1 MITYPDY
8 SQRPEDHQA
17 LLILVKQIGPE
28 IKQKTFNKIF
38 EQISRVQYLKIQ
50 DPNQSNNHRGIW
62 LRYKKSYPTENNE
75 WGDFQAHRKVL
86 GLLSL
91 GKCVNS
97 SEIEELHRQH
107 NLIQEKYSSTLFDSR
122 CLIFGVNPNSQT
134 SNNLVKDKSE
144 CNNTSKQLTNDCTD
158 VPDLEKCSNS
168 VGKSKCVNDL
178 ELNRTKKESNKNVSD
193 DEREKN
199 EISSADSL
207 HVQSENKTSPMGYL
221 NLMIPLTVK
230 SRSTHCIL
238 YSGIDD
244 CDQLEQDLMEFGSSL
259 FWVLESKRLD
269 RSFEK
274 QDKVILLTAPFEKKD
289 FVGLDTDSR
298 VYKKRCI
305 GRMKKYIGDLSLQ
318 AGMPVEALVHYSS
331 AIDNLRSINDWLW
344 LASAYEGQCAASII
358 LQYPPQFSPALH
370 RNSSFPVGNSG
381 NIKIRSVSHSR
392 SLPNSVDSSDFK
404 NFGKNVLSP
413 EEILE
418 KYKEVISHYNKF
430 HNAAVIELEC
440 NLKAARVLILQEKYL
455 QASEFVH
462 NALNIN
468 LQQSEDDKINQFVTL
483 AQLYEEIGFHRK
495 SAFFKRMAALQCVSP
510 QNSKCNWNKCYHHL
524 LQTLDGYKLTLDPKD
539 VPRDIMNGWPC
550 LQIQTLY
557 ELVTTATRMGN
568 QPLAVRHMTFLLHVL
583 LDYLTPAEKEEY
595 CLQLESLTSNCE
607 GCPKPLALD
616 SGVIIPPVNLLTFPQ
631 VRSFKLQNLAP
642 HLRPVKVNFKQTT
655 EQCGPFIFCPI
666 QLNKKP
672 RGNTNKID
680 FKWVEDDVCEVA
692 LQVFNLLPFEL
703 KVTNMGLL
711 TEGIPFESFPAC
723 LSLPAHSGPYPVNLF
738 GTPRG
743 RGELRILGYT
753 TQVLGVK
760 SNCKLRDLN
769 GIKRPFYCIDIIPAL
784 PQLQVTTSLP
794 KASTFSSLAN
804 SSAVVMSA
812 AVTIFA
818 GESRECTITL
828 TNTGKEMVER
838 IDISVQVKS
847 DKSKESSFFT
857 WSQENLAMQLP
868 ITPGS
873 SACFTLYINGL
884 GEFVYPTH
892 KKPIERIGTPSKNTP
907 VHISSVDLYPPKS
920 VEAILQIQYSGGPG
934 MREEYCRHCSV
945 AITVEILPSLV
956 ISKWDVLPAD
966 MPSQCYLVLD
976 ILNASNYEMELQY
989 STNKKILIEAK
1000 DTCRIPVAVE
1010 RCPPVAFHQDGDGN
1024 ETTIQSLCH
1033 QHLVNLVDLNW
1044 TLPTIGISGRASI
1057 VDVTW
1062 TESMMDVIMI
1072 SPIHWEMMLNGHE
1085 FKVEEEFNFIVG
1097 ELVVLNI
1104 TIHNISDAIL
1114 ESVQLCIQGY
1124 QDHQNGH
1131 YNYRLE
1137 NKRAIIGSDKVLI
1150 PKVLPHDHYRHEC
1163 GLVFFHT
1170 GVYKFDVQCSSYVL
1184 NKLNTNR
1191 KSIKNLH
1198 TWKCTPSIELTVVD

>member
-1 MITYPDY
+1 MISYPDY
-8 SQRPEDHQA
+8 SQKPDDHQA

-50 DPNQSNNHRGIW
+50 DSQSNNHRGVW
-62 LRYKKSYPTENNE
+62 LRYKKAYPTENNE

-91 GKCVNS
+91 GKCVDS
-97 SEIEELHRQH
+97 SEIEELHKQH
-107 NLIQEKYSSTLFDSR
+107 NIIQEKYSSTLFDSR
-122 CLIFGVNPNSQT
+122 CLIFGVSPNSQT
-134 SNNLVKDKSE
+134 SQKLADEKLEFNSTCKKLSD
-144 CNNTSKQLTNDCTD
+144 DTD
-158 VPDLEKCSNS
+158 VPVLEVCSNS
-168 VGKSKCVNDL
+168 VEKNRFIDNL
-178 ELNRTKKESNKNVSD
+178 ELDKTKKENYESISEDRN
-193 DEREKN
+193 EKKDLPPQN
-199 EISSADSL
+199 SSQL
-207 HVQSENKTSPMGYL
+207 HSENKNSPMGYL

-269 RSFEK
+269 RSYEK
-274 QDKVILLTAPFEKKD
+274 QDKVLLLTAPFEKKD

-298 VYKKRCI
+298 IYKKRCI
-305 GRMKKYIGDLSLQ
+305 GRMKKHIGDLSLQ
-318 AGMPVEALVHYSS
+318 AGLPVEALSHYSS
-331 AIDNLRSINDWLW
+331 AVDNLKSINDWLW

-370 RNSSFPVGNSG
+370 RNSSFPVGSSG
-381 NIKIRSVSHSR
+381 NVKIKSVSHSR
-392 SLPNSVDSSDFK
+392 SLPNSVESSDFK

-413 EEILE
+413 DEILE
-418 KYKEVISHYNKF
+418 KYKEIVSHYNKF

-440 NLKAARVLILQEKYL
+440 NLKASRVLILQEKYL
-455 QASEFVH
+455 HASEFLH
-462 NALNIN
+462 NVLNIN
-468 LQQSEDDKINQFVTL
+468 LQQSEEDKINQFITL
-483 AQLYEEIGFHRK
+483 AQLFEEIGFHRK

-539 VPRDIMNGWPC
+539 VPRDVMNGWPC

-568 QPLAVRHMTFLLHVL
+568 QPLAIRHMTFLLHVL
-583 LDYLTPAEKEEY
+583 LDYLTPAEKEEF
-595 CLQLESLTSNCE
+595 CLQLESLTNNCE

-616 SGVIIPPVNLLTFPQ
+616 SGVIIPPVNLLTFPL
-631 VRSFKLQNLAP
+631 VKSFKLQNLAP
-642 HLRPVKVNFKQTT
+642 HLRPVKVNFKQTI
-655 EQCGPFIFCPI
+655 EQSGPFIFCPI
-666 QLNKKP
+666 QLNKKL
-672 RGNTNKID
+672 RINNNKID

-711 TEGIPFESFPAC
+711 TDGIPFESFPAC

-743 RGELRILGYT
+743 KGELHILGYT

-769 GIKRPFYCIDIIPAL
+769 GIKRQFYSVDIIPAL

-828 TNTGKEMVER
+828 KNTGKEMVER
-838 IDISVQVKS
+838 IEISVQVKL
-847 DKSKESSFFT
+847 DKFKESSFFT
-857 WSQENLAMQLP
+857 WSQENLEMQLP
-868 ITPGS
+868 IAPGN

-884 GEFVYPTH
+884 GEFVYPAQ

-907 VHISSVDLYPPKS
+907 VHTSTVEPYPPKT

-934 MREEYCRHCSV
+934 MKEEYCRQCSV

-976 ILNASNYEMELQY
+976 IFNASNYEMELQY

-1010 RCPPVAFHQDGDGN
+1010 RCPPVAFQQDDDGN
-1024 ETTIQSLCH
+1024 EVTTVQSLCH

-1044 TLPTIGISGRASI
+1044 TLSSIGISGRASI
-1057 VDVTW
+1057 ADVTW
-1062 TESMMDVIMI
+1062 TESMMDVLMT
-1072 SPIHWEMMLNGHE
+1072 SPIHWEMLLNDHE
-1085 FKVEEEFNFIVG
+1085 FKIEEEFNFIVG

-1114 ESVQLCIQGY
+1114 QSVQLCIQGY

-1137 NKRAIIGSDKVLI
+1137 NKRAIIGSDKVI
-1150 PKVLPHDHYRHEC
+1150 ISKVLPHDCYRHEC

-1170 GVYKFDVQCSSYVL
+1170 GVYKFDIQCSSYV
-1184 NKLNTNR
+1184 TS
-1191 KSIKNLH
+1191 KSNPDKISTKVMH
-1198 TWKCTPSIELTVVD
+1198 TWKCTPSIEITVVD